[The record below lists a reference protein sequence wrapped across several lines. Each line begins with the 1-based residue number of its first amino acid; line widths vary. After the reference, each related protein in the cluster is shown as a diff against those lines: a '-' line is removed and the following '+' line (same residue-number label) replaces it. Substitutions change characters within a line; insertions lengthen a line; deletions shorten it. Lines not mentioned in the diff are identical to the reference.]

1 MWCAFVIEHGRTI
14 PRAPTEIDGF
24 AGADVPVAW
33 EGVCFFSNVF
43 CLCVGGSVL
52 GYNDGTGASCETG
65 TQVEA
70 LLKEYD

>member
-1 MWCAFVIEHGRTI
+1 MWCAFVIEHGRMI

-43 CLCVGGSVL
+43 CLCVGGERVRI
-52 GYNDGTGASCETG
+52 
-65 TQVEA
+65 
-70 LLKEYD
+70 